1 MFFQFDSEIAEKYGV
16 NEAIFIYNIFFW
28 LNHNEA
34 NRRHFYKGRYWT
46 YNTKKAFAELFPFWT
61 YEQVKNI
68 IKKLCENAVLMTD
81 NFNENT
87 WDRTTWY
94 SLSDEML
101 SYVKNNGNTSKN
113 ALLKIPQCKV
123 EKSTIDCGKINTPLE
138 KIPQSYIGTD
148 NKPYINT
155 DREENALQ
163 FFKNN
168 YPSRYET
175 FEMKYKTKIKDFQKF
190 ETLVALKMEEE
201 KTEYNDRVIEARV
214 ERFAINYIERDT
226 TNVIQLHTSSSP
238 AYADKRF

>member
-1 MFFQFDSEIAEKYGV
+1 MYFQFDSEIAKKYGV

-34 NRRHFYKGRYWT
+34 NRKHFYNGRYWT
-46 YNTKKAFAELFPFWT
+46 YNSKKAFSELFPFWT

-68 IKKLCENAVLMTD
+68 IKKLAENEVLLTG

-94 SLSDEML
+94 SLSDEL
-101 SYVKNNGNTSKN
+101 LIYIKNNGSTSKI
-113 ALLKIPQCKV
+113 ALGKIQQCIV
-123 EKSTIDCGKINTPLE
+123 EKPTIDCGNFNIPLGKIQ
-138 KIPQSYIGTD
+138 QSYIGTD

-155 DREENALQ
+155 DREENALD

-168 YPSRYET
+168 FPSRYET
-175 FEMKYKTKIKDFQKF
+175 FLMKYKTKIKDFQKF
-190 ETLVALKMEEE
+190 ENLIAFKMEEE
-201 KTEYNDRVIEARV
+201 KTEYNDRVINARM

-226 TNVIQLHTSSSP
+226 SNVIQLNTTQP
-238 AYADKRF
+238 AYADNRF